1 MSNTEYKET
10 AINSVNEPEGEFKVL
25 EEPLRPPVNE
35 FKRFVRVFFRRKIVI
50 IGFVL
55 VVINLSLIHI

>member
-35 FKRFVRVFFRRKIVI
+35 FKRFIRVFFRRKGIMR
-50 IGFVL
+50 
-55 VVINLSLIHI
+55 